1 MRNATR
7 DFGAICRPFLSGHKM
22 DVNVRKSR
30 KIEEMTEEIRV
41 EQKKKK
47 KKRKKREREREK
59 SAVNQARSI

>member
-47 KKRKKREREREK
+47 REREREK
-59 SAVNQARSI
+59 RAP

>member
-41 EQKKKK
+41 EQKKKE
-47 KKRKKREREREK
+47 REREREK